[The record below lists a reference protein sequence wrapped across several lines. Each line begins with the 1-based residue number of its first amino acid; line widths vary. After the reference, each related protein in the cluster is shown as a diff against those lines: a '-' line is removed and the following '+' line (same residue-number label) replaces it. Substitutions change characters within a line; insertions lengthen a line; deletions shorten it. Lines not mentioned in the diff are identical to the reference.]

1 MNEAVV
7 NKIRNYCKEL
17 KLGTNIVRSI
27 GTIQAD
33 SHEEFLAKV
42 LEIEIKHREATRK
55 IDTLN
60 RQDSMSLRP
69 LKTTNLSIL
78 KYQLV

>member
-1 MNEAVV
+1 MNEAIVD
-7 NKIRNYCKEL
+7 NIRNYCREL

-42 LEIEIKHREATRK
+42 LEIEIKHRETARK
-55 IDTLN
+55 N
-60 RQDSMSLRP
+60 RY
-69 LKTTNLSIL
+69 LK
-78 KYQLV
+78 